1 MDSLFLPHIATIKTY
16 TSALIEPS
24 LKQREQLRSYSGTD
38 GMPCK
43 HGEKIECG
51 SCFTIKSATP
61 DYSQSKGLVSSSLL
75 SSYDLSGKYFA
86 SLKPSPSAQVP
97 SSLNGGK

>member
-1 MDSLFLPHIATIKTY
+1 MDTLILPHIATIKTY

-51 SCFTIKSATP
+51 SCFTTKSATP
-61 DYSQSKGLVSSSLL
+61 DYSQSKGLVSSPPVFY
-75 SSYDLSGKYFA
+75 YDYFEKYFA

-97 SSLNGGK
+97 SSLNGDK